1 MELRSA
7 VAGQSLSEDSVVI
20 VSAIV
25 STFNEERFIAQC
37 LESLLQQRDIDEFE
51 IIVVDGA
58 SSDGTVA
65 AVESFPE
72 YGSRIRLIENPR
84 RLQVFALNL
93 GCRAAKGKYVAAIS
107 AHTTYQPT
115 HFHDCIRVLER
126 TGADAVGPVQVATG
140 SGPLGAAIAWCMS
153 SPLGIGNARYRFT
166 RREEEV
172 DSVFSIFMP
181 RTTFER
187 MGGYDERIVLDEDG
201 DFGFRLR
208 AAGGRIV
215 VSPAIEARYQVRGSL
230 RALTRQMFGY
240 GYWRRFTQLLHRQR
254 VPLRVFAPPLLVA
267 ALIAS
272 LALTVTPLWTV
283 SEIVPLAY
291 LAYVFAGVVRAMRDG
306 IGWAAAGCVAVVLPC
321 MHVSYG
327 LGYWRALLTPS
338 HRVLPGRAHHSA
350 AH

>member
-1 MELRSA
+1 
-7 VAGQSLSEDSVVI
+7 VI
-20 VSAIV
+20 VSAVV
-25 STFNEERFIAQC
+25 STYNEERFITRC
-37 LESLLQQRDIDEFE
+37 LESLLQQRGVDDFE

-65 AVESFPE
+65 AVRAFRE
-72 YGSRIRLIENPR
+72 YGSRIRLVENPR
-84 RLQVFALNL
+84 RLQVYALNL
-93 GCRAAKGKYVAAIS
+93 GCRAARGTYVAAIS

-115 HFHDCIRVLER
+115 HFRDCIRVLER
-126 TGADAVGPVQVATG
+126 TGADAVGPVQIATG

-201 DFGFRLR
+201 EFGYRLR

-215 VSPAIEARYQVRGSL
+215 VSPAIEARYQVRGSF
-230 RALTRQMFGY
+230 RALARQMFGY
-240 GYWRRFTQLLHRQR
+240 GYWRRFTQLLHRER
-254 VPLRVFAPPLLVA
+254 VPLRVFAPPLLVG
-267 ALIAS
+267 ALAIS
-272 LALTVTPLWTV
+272 LALAPTPYWAIAA
-283 SEIVPLAY
+283 IVPLTY
-291 LAYVFAGVVRAMRDG
+291 LAYVLVAMLRARRDG
-306 IGWAAAGCVAVVLPC
+306 IGWAAAACVAAALPC
-321 MHVSYG
+321 MHVAYG

-338 HRVLPGRAHHSA
+338 HRVLAGPT
-350 AH
+350 

>member
-1 MELRSA
+1 M
-7 VAGQSLSEDSVVI
+7 I

-25 STFNEERFIAQC
+25 STYNEERFIAQC
-37 LESLLQQRDIDEFE
+37 LESLLQQRGVDEFE

-65 AVESFPE
+65 AVRTFAE
-72 YGSRIRLIENPR
+72 YGSRIHLIENPR

-93 GCRAAKGKYVAAIS
+93 GCRAAQGTYVAAIS
-107 AHTTYQPT
+107 AHTTYQAT
-115 HFHDCIRVLER
+115 YFRDCIRVLER

-140 SGPLGAAIAWCMS
+140 DGPLGAAIAWCMS

-181 RTTFER
+181 RATFDR

-215 VSPAIEARYQVRGSL
+215 VSPTIEARYRVRSSL
-230 RALTRQMFGY
+230 RALARQMFGY

-254 VPLRVFAPPLLVA
+254 VPLRVFVPPLLVA
-267 ALIAS
+267 ALTVS
-272 LALTVTPLWTV
+272 LALAATPLWAIAAIAP
-283 SEIVPLAY
+283 SAY
-291 LAYVFAGVVRAMRDG
+291 LAYVFAGMLRAMRDG
-306 IGWAAAGCVAVVLPC
+306 IGWAAAGCAAVVLPC
-321 MHVSYG
+321 MHVAYG

>member
-1 MELRSA
+1 M
-7 VAGQSLSEDSVVI
+7 I

-25 STFNEERFIAQC
+25 SAYNEEWFIARC
-37 LESLLQQRDIDEFE
+37 LESLLQQQDVDEFE

-58 SSDGTVA
+58 SRDGTVA
-65 AVESFPE
+65 AVRSFAE

-84 RLQVFALNL
+84 RLQVYALNL
-93 GCRAAKGKYVAAIS
+93 GCRAARGKYIAAIS

-115 HFHDCIRVLER
+115 HFRDCIRVLER

-140 SGPLGAAIAWCMS
+140 SGPLGTAIAWCMS
-153 SPLGIGNARYRFT
+153 SPFGIGNARYRFT

-181 RTTFER
+181 RSTFER

-201 DFGFRLR
+201 EFGYRLR

-230 RALTRQMFGY
+230 RALARQMFGY

-254 VPLRVFAPPLLVA
+254 VPLRVLVPPLLVA
-267 ALIAS
+267 ALAVS
-272 LALTVTPLWTV
+272 LALALTPYWAIAT
-283 SEIVPLAY
+283 IVPAIY
-291 LAYVFAGVVRAMRDG
+291 LAYVLAASFRALRDG
-306 IGWAAAGCVAVVLPC
+306 IGWGAAGCVAVVLAS
-321 MHVSYG
+321 MHVAYG

-338 HRVLPGRAHHSA
+338 RRVLPGTTRHSA
-350 AH
+350 VH

>member
-1 MELRSA
+1 
-7 VAGQSLSEDSVVI
+7 VI

-25 STFNEERFIAQC
+25 SAYNEERFIAHC
-37 LESLLQQRDIDEFE
+37 LKSLLQQRDVDEFE

-65 AVESFPE
+65 AVRSFPE
-72 YGSRIRLIENPR
+72 YGSRIRLIENPQ

-93 GCRAAKGKYVAAIS
+93 GCRAARGKYIAAIS

-115 HFHDCIRVLER
+115 HFSDCIRVLER

-140 SGPLGAAIAWCMS
+140 NGPLGAAIAWCMS

-166 RREEEV
+166 RHEEEV

-181 RTTFER
+181 RATFER

-201 DFGFRLR
+201 EFGYRLR

-230 RALTRQMFGY
+230 RALARQMFGY

-267 ALIAS
+267 ALGIS
-272 LALTVTPLWTV
+272 LALAPTRYRPIAA
-283 SEIVPLAY
+283 IVPLTY
-291 LAYVFAGVVRAMRDG
+291 LAYVLAAMLRARRDG
-306 IGWAAAGCVAVVLPC
+306 TGWATAGCVAVALPC
-321 MHVSYG
+321 MHVAYG

-338 HRVLPGRAHHSA
+338 RRVLPGRPRHSA